1 MESLV
6 KIQNKR
12 ILGFSKTFALILI
25 CGIDALILSIF
36 NTSESY
42 RFLFLLPISYL
53 VAYLIFVP
61 MIQAK
66 CNYRRGFPY
75 YIAQFVLFYRYLLLP
90 LACLYTEIYGGW
102 TAYGTN
108 GFGVEPQ
115 ASSMTKAILWM
126 CTEVFAAEV
135 GLYFGTEW
143 VRKREIKRKKLLQT
157 SVEPEFLRYKAVL
170 SVFCI
175 VAFAMLLLFQRQI
188 FSQFMVLS
196 DDYSTGSNATSGSF
210 FKLIFLAFRFGFLLL
225 GYSYCAQNYKRNK
238 RKIWIFG
245 AMFFLFLY
253 IGYSVGLSRWNL
265 ILPVLASVE
274 IFEDVFKPFP
284 KSILAAVF
292 ACAVIAM
299 MSISFYK
306 YGYLLQGNGN
316 QWTQMLLLI
325 FQQSNEYISGPRS
338 VAQGIEMLTAYR
350 SRISVATIF
359 NSLFSGY
366 AGLASLTNDANK
378 LQSFFNQY
386 ALGGPLQDHPLICP
400 IIIEGLGLF
409 PIFPWVF
416 SMLFEALAC
425 MMDYKGRTSKMH
437 EYRFLYTYLGLW
449 FALCFNVNT
458 KIEVAQI
465 SQILPCFLLMYVNRK
480 FVIKNKMDNTWKV
493 TSMSSN
499 KG

>member
-25 CGIDALILSIF
+25 CGIDALVLSIF

-53 VAYLIFVP
+53 VSYLIFVP

-115 ASSMTKAILWM
+115 SSSMTKAILWM
-126 CTEVFAAEV
+126 CTEAFAAE
-135 GLYFGTEW
+135 FGIYLGTVW
-143 VRKREIKRKKLLQT
+143 ARKREYKRQRIQSLSLE
-157 SVEPEFLRYKAVL
+157 VEFLRHKTVL
-170 SVFCI
+170 SIFC
-175 VAFAMLLLFQRQI
+175 VGAFALLLLFQRQV
-188 FSQFMVLS
+188 FSQFMVLG
-196 DDYSTGSNATSGSF
+196 DDFSTGSNSTSGSL
-210 FKLIFLAFRFGFLLL
+210 FKLIFLAFRFGVLLL
-225 GYSYCAQNYKRNK
+225 GYSYCAQNYKQNRK
-238 RKIWIFG
+238 KIWILG

-274 IFEDVFKPFP
+274 IFEDAFKPFP
-284 KSILAAVF
+284 KSILAMVFLCATVAV
-292 ACAVIAM
+292 
-299 MSISFYK
+299 MSISFFK
-306 YGYLLQGNGN
+306 YGYLLNGSGN
-316 QWTQMLLLI
+316 QWTQMFLLI

-338 VAQGIEMLTAYR
+338 IAQGIEMLTAYR
-350 SRISVATIF
+350 NRINVTTIF
-359 NSLFSGY
+359 NSVLSGY

-409 PIFPWVF
+409 PIFPWIF
-416 SMLFEALAC
+416 SMLFEMGAC
-425 MMDYKGRTSKMH
+425 ILDYKSKTANSY
-437 EYRFLYTYLGLW
+437 EKRFLCAYLGLW
-449 FALCFNVNT
+449 FALCFNGNT
-458 KIEVAQI
+458 KTEMAQI
-465 SQILPCFLLMYVNRK
+465 SQAIPCFILMFVNRK
-480 FVIKNKMDNTWKV
+480 VVFRWGNKNV
-493 TSMSSN
+493 
-499 KG
+499 